1 MDKLLQ
7 STYFGVKEVPVMYD
21 TPDGDIDSGHKLIV
35 REDNHA
41 IISCVTDKYRLLKNE
56 QVMETMLPAL
66 NGVGAILKEAVV
78 HSNARTTWKF
88 RIPDIK
94 IKVTKGDYLNPEI
107 IIKNSYDGTCEVNA
121 LAGAFRLICTNGM
134 IIGHIFGKSGIRHT
148 IWNKPERIKEIIDEV
163 VLKSK
168 NAFVD
173 EFPLLVETKIDK
185 MHLLELVKLFPT
197 HTMDDM
203 VKYLL
208 KDNPKTYWDLLN
220 AATWIATH
228 IMNRK
233 REATHKLEAKIYPTI
248 KKLASQV
255 AQA

>member
-7 STYFGVKEVPVMYD
+7 STYFGVKEVPVTYD

-148 IWNKPERIKEIIDEV
+148 I
-163 VLKSK
+163 
-168 NAFVD
+168 
-173 EFPLLVETKIDK
+173 
-185 MHLLELVKLFPT
+185 LELLRNQNYQ
-197 HTMDDM
+197 HM
-203 VKYLL
+203 
-208 KDNPKTYWDLLN
+208 
-220 AATWIATH
+220 
-228 IMNRK
+228 
-233 REATHKLEAKIYPTI
+233 ESTI
-248 KKLASQV
+248 SQ
-255 AQA
+255 